1 MKSIFLRIYGGMLL
15 ALLLVSGL
23 GLLGLHWIN
32 EVRGEHYREELA
44 RGTFRLM
51 ADNLQPMTATER
63 KRALAQWSRLLGI
76 PLQLRGL
83 DELRMDG
90 RSRARLMN
98 GQVLVKQTAEHA
110 VTVYTQASAAE
121 NLVLSGEVQQVS
133 EQLARATV
141 YLLMDELVRYPASEQ
156 PYHLAR
162 IVRDK
167 RFGFPVHLLQV
178 KELDLDDDQRRRVV
192 EGDTVMALGKD
203 GDSIRI
209 FAGIL
214 DTPWVLELAR
224 CSR

>member
-1 MKSIFLRIYGGMLL
+1 M
-15 ALLLVSGL
+15 
-23 GLLGLHWIN
+23 
-32 EVRGEHYREELA
+32 
-44 RGTFRLM
+44 
-51 ADNLQPMTATER
+51 
-63 KRALAQWSRLLGI
+63 
-76 PLQLRGL
+76 
-83 DELRMDG
+83 
-90 RSRARLMN
+90 
-98 GQVLVKQTAEHA
+98 
-110 VTVYTQASAAE
+110 
-121 NLVLSGEVQQVS
+121 LSGEVQQVS

-214 DTPWVLELAR
+214 DTPWVLELGPLFQMNPYPPQLLCCSAR
-224 CSR
+224 CA